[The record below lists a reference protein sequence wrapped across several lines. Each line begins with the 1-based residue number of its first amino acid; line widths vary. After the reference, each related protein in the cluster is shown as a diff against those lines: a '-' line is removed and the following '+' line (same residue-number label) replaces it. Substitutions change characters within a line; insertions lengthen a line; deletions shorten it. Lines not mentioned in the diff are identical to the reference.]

1 MTNCI
6 GSKLRSVHIR
16 SWQGL
21 VVLATVA
28 AVVFVCLVA
37 QAAEFDGVQI
47 PDTMQVGGKTLKL
60 NGFGRRNYS
69 ILLLN
74 IHIYVVSLY
83 LEHPSS
89 NPEQIMRSPE
99 TKLLIVRFEHDVDAE
114 RARKAWSD
122 GLQNNCVSPCYLDP
136 ADVQQFLAEVPAMQT
151 GDVFTLLFTRQG
163 ATVALGGRQIGVIP
177 KLQLADAMLAT
188 FLGPRPASPR
198 LKRDLLS
205 GHP

>member
-1 MTNCI
+1 MAHCI
-6 GSKLRSVHIR
+6 GSELRSVHIR
-16 SWQGL
+16 SWHGL
-21 VVLATVA
+21 IALATVA
-28 AVVFVCLVA
+28 AVLFVCLVA

-60 NGFGRRNYS
+60 NGFGLRNYS

-74 IHIYVVSLY
+74 IHIYVASLY

-122 GLQNNCVSPCYLDP
+122 GLQNNCVPPCYLDP
-136 ADVQQFLAEVPAMQT
+136 ADVQQFLTEVPAMQA

-163 ATVALGGRQIGVIP
+163 ATVALGGRQIGAIP
-177 KLQLADAMLAT
+177 KPQFADAMLAT
-188 FLGPRPASPR
+188 YLGPRPASPR
-198 LKRDLLS
+198 LKQDLLR